1 MKQYFGRICKFEN
14 TLVQGQLWL
23 MSAEGLG
30 ATLVATPDCLH
41 ISILFIVVGD
51 QSNTIETTIS
61 PLAVD
66 STSAVMISAG
76 IIAPKKCYQQPKD

>member
-1 MKQYFGRICKFEN
+1 MKQYFGLTCKFEK
-14 TLVQGQLWL
+14 THVQGQLWL

-30 ATLVATPDCLH
+30 ATLVATPDCLL
-41 ISILFIVVGD
+41 ISILFIVAGD
-51 QSNTIETTIS
+51 QSNTIATTIS

-76 IIAPKKCYQQPKD
+76 IIAKTKCYQQPKD